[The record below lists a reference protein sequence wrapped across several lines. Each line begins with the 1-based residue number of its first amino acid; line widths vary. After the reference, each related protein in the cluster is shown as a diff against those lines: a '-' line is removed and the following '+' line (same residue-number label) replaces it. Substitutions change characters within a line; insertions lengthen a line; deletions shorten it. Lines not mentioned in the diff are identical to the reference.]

1 VARFHPQGQVDEGCH
16 KVLRCNEKKKKKSY
30 SFGRLK
36 KIKNFFFLGKK
47 LMMNLHIIKCIW
59 STEKIQGVYGKQK
72 LLKTCGVASVVST
85 TKMKKGFTE
94 SSIKKGCEL

>member
-1 VARFHPQGQVDEGCH
+1 MHLV
-16 KVLRCNEKKKKKSY
+16 N
-30 SFGRLK
+30 
-36 KIKNFFFLGKK
+36 
-47 LMMNLHIIKCIW
+47 
-59 STEKIQGVYGKQK
+59 KIQGVCGKQK

>member
-36 KIKNFFFLGKK
+36 KINKIFFSWKK
-47 LMMNLHIIKCIW
+47 INDEPSHHQMHLVNRKDTRGGC
-59 STEKIQGVYGKQK
+59 GKQN
-72 LLKTCGVASVVST
+72 
-85 TKMKKGFTE
+85 F
-94 SSIKKGCEL
+94 